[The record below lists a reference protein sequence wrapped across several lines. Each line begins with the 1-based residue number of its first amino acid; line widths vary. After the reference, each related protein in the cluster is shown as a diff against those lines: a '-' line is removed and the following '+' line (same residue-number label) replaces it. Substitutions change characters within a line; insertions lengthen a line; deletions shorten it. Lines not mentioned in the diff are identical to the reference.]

1 MTDTT
6 LPILPENPSLLTRV
20 RLGYKALLVAKDD
33 PANPEAGARI
43 NDCFE
48 QEVYVKLA
56 EMMRAHPIGKQIMEE
71 RLSLEAGDV
80 DLEAL
85 ENMPE
90 GTLGH
95 ELAVYYRENHIA
107 PFSTDQP
114 LRNDIDYISK
124 RYRETHDI
132 YHLLTGYGTDVMG
145 EMELQA
151 FVRGNLG
158 IRAPLMI
165 LPFGFLASRFGAS
178 IAGSTENVEP
188 FALTEYVS
196 AVRAAKKRGESLGPL
211 IAIRFEDHWERPVE
225 DLRREFLDA
234 GDAPTNARG

>member
-20 RLGYKALLVAKDD
+20 RLGYKALMIAKDD
-33 PANPEAGARI
+33 PGNPEAGARI

-48 QEVYVKLA
+48 QEVYARLVD
-56 EMMRAHPIGKQIMEE
+56 MMYAHPVGRQIMEE
-71 RLSLEAGDV
+71 RLSLEARDV

-95 ELAVYYRENHIA
+95 ELAVYYRENNIA
-107 PFSTDQP
+107 PFDTTQP
-114 LRNDIDYISK
+114 IRNDIDYISK

-158 IRAPLMI
+158 IRAPLMM
-165 LPFGFLASRFGAS
+165 LPFGFLASRFGTS
-178 IAGSTENVEP
+178 IAGSEEGIEP
-188 FALTEYVS
+188 FVLTEYVS
-196 AVRAAKKRGESLGPL
+196 QVRAAQRRGASLEPL

-225 DLRREFLDA
+225 ELRREFLDGGA
-234 GDAPTNARG
+234 EEEPQA